1 MALVTAAGLFTITAF
16 MAGAAGAGSL
26 INGAG
31 ATFPYPL
38 YARWSYEY
46 AKLTGAKLNYQSIG
60 SGGGIKQIQART
72 VEYGASDA
80 PLGAAYLEESGL
92 VQFPMAVGG
101 VVIVVN
107 LEGVEPGELK
117 LTPGLLADIY
127 MGKVKRW
134 SDERITVLNK
144 GLKLPDKRITVVY
157 RSDGSGTT
165 WIFTNYLSKVSP
177 AWMNDVGFGKAV
189 SWVVGAGGKG
199 NEGVATYVKRIK
211 NTIGYVEYAYAKQN
225 RLTHTKLSNRD
236 KVFVAPSIKSFEAAA
251 AGADWKGTPGYGV
264 VLTDQPGREAWPIA
278 GATFILIPK
287 RPKDC
292 KKSRTVLEFFDW
304 AYTDGAEMAR
314 ALDYV
319 PIPKDIY
326 AIMQRAWAGEIRCD
340 GRPLWGRLIFLDA
353 VANGAIGK

>member
-1 MALVTAAGLFTITAF
+1 MKKLLCLLLVISIAAC
-16 MAGAAGAGSL
+16 MAGVSVAGSL

-46 AKLTGAKLNYQSIG
+46 ARLTGSKLNYQSIG

-80 PLGAAYLEESGL
+80 PLKAADLEEFGL
-92 VQFPMAVGG
+92 IQFPMAVGG
-101 VVIVVN
+101 VVVVVN
-107 LEGVEPGELK
+107 LEGVGPGELK
-117 LTPGLLADIY
+117 LTPDVLADIY
-127 MGKVKRW
+127 LGRVKMW

-177 AWMNDVGFGKAV
+177 AWKLEVGFGKAV
-189 SWVVGAGGKG
+189 SWAVGAGGKG

-225 RLTHTKLSNRD
+225 RLKHTKLANRD
-236 KVFVAPSIKSFEAAA
+236 KVFVEPSMKGFEAAA

-264 VLTDQPGREAWPIA
+264 VLTDQPGKGTWPIA

-287 RPKDC
+287 RPEDC

-304 AYTDGAEMAR
+304 AYTDGALMAR

-319 PIPKDIY
+319 PIPKDVY
-326 AIMQRAWAGEIRCD
+326 AVMQRAWSKDIRCD
-340 GRPLWGRLIFLDA
+340 DRPIWG
-353 VANGAIGK
+353 G

>member
-1 MALVTAAGLFTITAF
+1 MKKVLCRALVIAAGIFTMGAF
-16 MAGAAGAGSL
+16 MAGAVGAGAL

-80 PLGAAYLEESGL
+80 PMGAADLEESGL
-92 VQFPMAVGG
+92 LQFPMAVGG

-107 LEGVEPGELK
+107 LKGVAPGELK
-117 LTPGLLADIY
+117 LTPDILADIY
-127 MGKVKRW
+127 LGKIKKW
-134 SDERITVLNK
+134 SDGRITALNE
-144 GLKLPDKRITVVY
+144 GLELPDKRITVVY

-165 WIFTNYLSKVSP
+165 WIFTNYLSKVSA
-177 AWMNDVGFGKAV
+177 AWKKEVGFGKAV
-189 SWVVGAGGKG
+189 SWAVGAGGKG

-211 NTIGYVEYAYAKQN
+211 NTIGYVEYVYAKQN
-225 RLTHTKLSNRD
+225 RLTHTKLANRD
-236 KVFVAPSIKSFEAAA
+236 KVFVAPSMKSFEAAA
-251 AGADWKGTPGYGV
+251 KGADWNGTPGYGV
-264 VLTDQPGREAWPIA
+264 VLTDQPGKDTWPIA

-287 RPKDC
+287 SPKDC

-319 PIPKDIY
+319 PIPADVY
-326 AIMQRAWAGEIRCD
+326 AIMRRAWGSEIRCD
-340 GRPLWGRLIFLDA
+340 GRPLWG
-353 VANGAIGK
+353 G

>member
-1 MALVTAAGLFTITAF
+1 MKKLLYIAFVVVAGLFTAGTF
-16 MAGAAGAGSL
+16 MAGPAGAGSL

-38 YARWSYEY
+38 YAKWSYEY

-80 PLGAAYLEESGL
+80 PLKAAELDEFGL
-92 VQFPMAVGG
+92 IQFPMAVGG
-101 VVIVVN
+101 VVVVVN
-107 LEGVEPGELK
+107 LPGIGPGELK
-117 LTPGLLADIY
+117 LTGELLADIY

-134 SDERITVLNK
+134 SDGRIAALNK

-165 WIFTNYLSKVSP
+165 WIFTNYLAKVSS

-225 RLTHTKLSNRD
+225 KLTHTKIANRN
-236 KVFVAPSIKSFEAAA
+236 KLFVEPSIKSFEAAA

-264 VLTDQPGREAWPIA
+264 VLTDQPGKNAWPIA

-287 RPKDC
+287 VPKDC
-292 KKSRTVLEFFDW
+292 KKSKTVLEFFDW
-304 AYTDGAEMAR
+304 AYKDAADMAR
-314 ALDYV
+314 ELDYV
-319 PIPKDIY
+319 PIPADVYK
-326 AIMQRAWAGEIRCD
+326 IMQRAWSTDIRCD
-340 GRPLWGRLIFLDA
+340 GRPLWG
-353 VANGAIGK
+353 G